1 MVKLAILIL
10 RHMLSSGQLK
20 ISLPGKP
27 DIVVT
32 ARNRGWRAGKGQHPD
47 KGASTGIGIGISL
60 PRPSALLA
68 LALRPDPLIGEYYM
82 RGELVLTEGS
92 FEDFIAFLFQNTQSW
107 RHSVI
112 GAIYCQFWEII
123 GWFASLNP
131 IGRSR
136 RNVAHHY
143 DLTDQLFDLF
153 LDENRQYSCA
163 YFRGTADTLDIAQKQ
178 KIARLAAKL
187 HLQANMRV
195 LDIGCGW
202 GGLATAL
209 SKCADNLHITGITLS
224 ENQYAF
230 FKKSIAENSLNKQL
244 SVELQDYRKLGHRR
258 FERII
263 SVGMLEHVG
272 KQNLNKFMAT
282 IDQHL
287 ADNGVAVIHSIGRN
301 GPPCATSPWLMKY
314 IFPGGYLPTLRQMMQ
329 AIERTTL
336 KVTDIEIMRL
346 HYAETLS
353 HWRTRFEAHKD
364 KLPEHYDEAFIR
376 MWQFYLIC
384 SENYFRYAHGMVF
397 QIQLAR
403 RQEDVPQTRD
413 YIANEER
420 RVLKLL

>member
-1 MVKLAILIL
+1 MVRLAILIL

-32 ARNRGWRAGKGQHPD
+32 PRNRVWKIRKRQQPSNGVC
-47 KGASTGIGIGISL
+47 IGISL
-60 PRPSALLA
+60 QHPSALWA
-68 LALRPDPLIGEYYM
+68 LILRPDPLFGEYYM
-82 RGELVLTEGS
+82 RGELTITDGS
-92 FEDFIAFLFQNTQSW
+92 FEDFVAFLFQNTQSW
-107 RHSVI
+107 RHSLI
-112 GAIYCQFWEII
+112 GRIYCQIWEVI

-131 IGRSR
+131 VGRSR
-136 RNVAHHY
+136 KNVAHHY

-153 LDENRQYSCA
+153 LDEKRQYSCA
-163 YFRGTADTLDIAQKQ
+163 YFRSNDDTLDIAQKQ
-178 KIARLAAKL
+178 KMARLAAKL
-187 HLQANMRV
+187 HLQENMKV

-209 SKCADNLHITGITLS
+209 SKCADTLNITGITLS
-224 ENQYAF
+224 ANQYAY
-230 FKKSIAENSLNKQL
+230 FKKLIEEKSLNKQL
-244 SVELQDYRKLGHRR
+244 SVELCDYRKLGNRR
-258 FERII
+258 FDRII

-272 KQNLNKFMAT
+272 KQNLNRFMAS
-282 IDQHL
+282 IDRHL

-301 GPPCATSPWLMKY
+301 GRPCATSPWLIKY

-329 AIERTTL
+329 AIEKTTL

-346 HYAETLS
+346 HYAETLH
-353 HWRTRFEAHKD
+353 HWRARFEAQKD
-364 KLPEHYDEAFIR
+364 QLPEHYDEAFIR
-376 MWQFYLIC
+376 MWRFYLIC

-403 RQEDVPQTRD
+403 RHEDVPQTRD
-413 YIANEER
+413 YIANEEK